1 MSDFNFVVNK
11 VLWEIWIYGPNILI
25 LREIQFFKDL
35 RLSKT
40 VFQGQKGNGPTF
52 LNILSWI

>member
-40 VFQGQKGNGPTF
+40 VFQGQKGIGPTF
-52 LNILSWI
+52 LKILSCI